1 MSIEEGRLSVLS
13 ASIKTREGAWS
24 QKLTAIVRNGYGSG
38 RLRNQC
44 GLREE
49 EVSEQGNLQPPVNI
63 PLKRAP
69 GFEEPRMH
77 GPGSGMT
84 SGWAHFKEKAW
95 AEGWKSQSSDYTVR
109 YGNDK
114 AGTWRKGKGLTG
126 KKGRKE
132 VGLVESEPTRRITK
146 KQEREASTG
155 EWRALQGE
163 DVLTI
168 KVREVTKAE
177 FAKQLDADQ
186 IAMMSVLEKEVEKFK
201 GKGCGKEA
209 VGRSRV
215 PLQPRPQPEPGMR
228 MQLFL
233 KKKGQ
238 RKGNT
243 KTGPLPNGRK
253 RKERL
258 TGRERAWAGWKP
270 VGTGGGGWK
279 NSMKIIAGPTKA
291 SIDALASQRRM

>member
-24 QKLTAIVRNGYGSG
+24 QKLTAIIRNGYGSG

-177 FAKQLDADQ
+177 FAKQLEVDQ

-209 VGRSRV
+209 VGRSR
-215 PLQPRPQPEPGMR
+215 
-228 MQLFL
+228 
-233 KKKGQ
+233 
-238 RKGNT
+238 
-243 KTGPLPNGRK
+243 
-253 RKERL
+253 KERL
-258 TGRERAWAGWKP
+258 TGVTTDIVNIQKPVSKRERAWAGWKP

-279 NSMKIIAGPTKA
+279 NSMKVDNHRANEARKRAIGQWIRKLWEGKRQAGGVEFTLVLTLK
-291 SIDALASQRRM
+291 

>member
-1 MSIEEGRLSVLS
+1 M
-13 ASIKTREGAWS
+13 IKADKKGQA
-24 QKLTAIVRNGYGSG
+24 
-38 RLRNQC
+38 
-44 GLREE
+44 
-49 EVSEQGNLQPPVNI
+49 NI

-155 EWRALQGE
+155 EWRALQG
-163 DVLTI
+163 VL
-168 KVREVTKAE
+168 
-177 FAKQLDADQ
+177 
-186 IAMMSVLEKEVEKFK
+186 MSVLEKEVKNLKEKDV
-201 GKGCGKEA
+201 GKK
-209 VGRSRV
+209 
-215 PLQPRPQPEPGMR
+215 
-228 MQLFL
+228 QLED
-233 KKKGQ
+233 Q
-238 RKGNT
+238 
-243 KTGPLPNGRK
+243 GRK
-253 RKERL
+253 RKERPTQVTTDIVNIQKPQGGNQL
-258 TGRERAWAGWKP
+258 GR
-270 VGTGGGGWK
+270 V
-279 NSMKIIAGPTKA
+279 IIAGPTKA
-291 SIDALASQRRM
+291 SIDALASQRRMKLWEGKRQAGGVEFTLVLTLK